1 MQNSDEKKSDA
12 ELLGLA
18 LGHVSH
24 WHEYRLSNG
33 LQVLNYFL
41 VASAILATAYVSA
54 INDKLNV
61 IAGMISLL
69 GVAVSGASYFAG
81 KQQRDIALLA
91 MAPYRVIQGRLA
103 DALGIDSLRIIE
115 RADEYLQVTRH
126 RQARSANLIFPLAAT
141 VSVLATIY
149 AWLIK

>member
-1 MQNSDEKKSDA
+1 MQNPDEKKLDVQ
-12 ELLGLA
+12 LLSIA
-18 LGHVSH
+18 LDHVSH
-24 WHEYRLSNG
+24 WHEFRISNG

-54 INDKLNV
+54 INDKLNA
-61 IAGMISLL
+61 IAGIISLL
-69 GVAVSGASYFAG
+69 GVAVSAASYFAG

-91 MAPYRVIQGRLA
+91 ITPYRIIQDRLA

-115 RADEYLQVTRH
+115 RTDEYLGTTRH

-141 VSVLATIY
+141 VSTFATIY
-149 AWLIK
+149 AWFIT